1 MIILFFFL
9 TKSSDLKKND
19 GYLIFFYPDLNLESP
34 RSRQGSEIWDQSE
47 HPSSSIFQRG
57 S

>member
-1 MIILFFFL
+1 MIFTYTSRTNYAIEINDNFVFFL

-34 RSRQGSEIWDQSE
+34 RSRQGSEI
-47 HPSSSIFQRG
+47 
-57 S
+57 